1 MVEKVFPDSESSHSL
16 LMKIPV
22 CTTSGFVMGLGTPDT
37 LRILEYIGSRTPD
50 TLRILEYI

>member
-37 LRILEYIGSRTPD
+37 LRILEYIGSV
-50 TLRILEYI
+50 TL